1 MSPVIVPA
9 NILLEACSL
18 SPTVQ
23 KGKSSQAMAGCLT
36 ELEKHRLGLRRGEVD
51 GSSGAELQKG
61 GNNIDKKNFRNPLK
75 RFLEGIRFRFLSISS
90 VQFSCSVMSDSCDPM
105 NRSTPVLPVHHQFPD
120 FTQTHV
126 H

>member
-90 VQFSCSVMSDSCDPM
+90 VQLLS
-105 NRSTPVLPVHHQFPD
+105 
-120 FTQTHV
+120 HV
-126 H
+126 RLLQPHESQHASPPCPSPIPGAH